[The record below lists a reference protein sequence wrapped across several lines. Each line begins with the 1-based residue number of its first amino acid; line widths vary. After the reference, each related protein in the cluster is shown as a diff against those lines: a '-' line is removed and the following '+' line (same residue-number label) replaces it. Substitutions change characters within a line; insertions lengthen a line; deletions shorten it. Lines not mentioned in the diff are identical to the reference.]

1 MRPPPDFEN
10 ELEEEQCR
18 EDLGEL
24 REQLRDATVHTN
36 DTSHLPPIEEAPK
49 AFPSF
54 RTKKSADRECD
65 LPAPTYY

>member
-24 REQLRDATVHTN
+24 REQLRDV
-36 DTSHLPPIEEAPK
+36 
-49 AFPSF
+49 
-54 RTKKSADRECD
+54 RTLLLENKKSTMDKLERRRRAV
-65 LPAPTYY
+65 ASGA